1 MYFCLK
7 NIPKTLF
14 LSVTLQA
21 FHCRNKPNEVNAKWF
36 YLLLISI
43 ALRTLLLS
51 PLYNSNMQALASF
64 LLLCKATTLKILNT
78 KGYKNTQIIVKPV
91 Y

>member
-1 MYFCLK
+1 M
-7 NIPKTLF
+7 
-14 LSVTLQA
+14 
-21 FHCRNKPNEVNAKWF
+21 NAKWF

-91 Y
+91 F